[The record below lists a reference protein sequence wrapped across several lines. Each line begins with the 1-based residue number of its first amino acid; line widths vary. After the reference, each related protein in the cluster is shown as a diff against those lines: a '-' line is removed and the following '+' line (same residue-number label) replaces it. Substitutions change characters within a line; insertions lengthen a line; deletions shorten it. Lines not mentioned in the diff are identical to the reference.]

1 MEQTLESQNT
11 QQTEIVALEISM
23 KYFTHDSSPLYPSS
37 LSSSDSFS
45 VDFNCQICKDNK
57 EETVSHLFLDC

>member
-45 VDFNCQICKDNK
+45 GGLQLSDLQRQ
-57 EETVSHLFLDC
+57 